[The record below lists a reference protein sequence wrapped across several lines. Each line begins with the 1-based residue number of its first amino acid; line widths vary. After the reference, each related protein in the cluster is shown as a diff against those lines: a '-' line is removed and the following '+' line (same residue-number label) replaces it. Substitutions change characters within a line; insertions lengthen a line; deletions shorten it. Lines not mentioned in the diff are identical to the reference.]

1 MAGQICKK
9 RFRERAGRPNA
20 PADVSG
26 QAFSGRWSIPAK
38 FYTPKVTCPE
48 TFFDRGRFQ
57 RAWDPHGK
65 HIFFS
70 KYYKSPVKLAG
81 IFAKCLWL
89 ARGDKFYQKCTPLF
103 LKNVCGS
110 SGEQQSFSK
119 VLVARARSILVRPVA
134 FKIAEIMTR
143 HARNPHG
150 KHFSFF
156 GVAVG
161 AVPCISRKREAVELQ
176 Q

>member
-9 RFRERAGRPNA
+9 RFRERTGRPNA

-70 KYYKSPVKLAG
+70 KYYKSLVKLTAN
-81 IFAKCLWL
+81 FAKCLWP
-89 ARGDKFYQKCTPLF
+89 ARGDKFHQKCNPNMQ
-103 LKNVCGS
+103 KNISGS
-110 SGEQQSFSK
+110 SGERPRFPK
-119 VLVARARSILVRPVA
+119 VLVARAGSKLVRPVA
-134 FKIAEIMTR
+134 FKTAKII
-143 HARNPHG
+143 
-150 KHFSFF
+150 
-156 GVAVG
+156 
-161 AVPCISRKREAVELQ
+161 I
-176 Q
+176 